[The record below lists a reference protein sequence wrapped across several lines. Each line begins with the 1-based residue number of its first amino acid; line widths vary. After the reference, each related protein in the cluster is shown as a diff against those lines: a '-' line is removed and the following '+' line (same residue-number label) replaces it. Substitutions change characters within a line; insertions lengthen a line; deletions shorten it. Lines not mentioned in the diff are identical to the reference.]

1 MLPRNSVLLSLL
13 IVVLLGVGSLFAQ
26 ERPVDNINPQMHP
39 HLAKAQRLCNQA
51 YNALVEAQGANDF
64 DMEGHAAKAKELLA
78 EASRQ
83 MKAAALAA
91 NKEGKHPA
99 GSKVPGI
106 VPPVH

>member
-1 MLPRNSVLLSLL
+1 MARRNSLLLSLL
-13 IVVLLGVGSLFAQ
+13 ILVLLGVGLLFAQ
-26 ERPVDNINPQMHP
+26 ERPVDNINPQLHP

-91 NKEGKHPA
+91 NKEGKHP
-99 GSKVPGI
+99 GPKVPGI